1 MSLEKKKNL
10 SEIPNGESFLI
21 QEIQSNP
28 ETRQRLRE
36 LGFSEHAVIRTIV
49 NTSSRLICEVQNTR
63 IGIRRRVAKDILVSP
78 MDQGGVE
85 Q

>member
-1 MSLEKKKNL
+1 MSLKKTKSL
-10 SEIPNGESFLI
+10 SEIHSGELFLI
-21 QEIQSNP
+21 QAIQSHP

-36 LGFSEHAVIRTIV
+36 LGFSEQAVIRTIV

-63 IGIRRRVAKDILVSP
+63 IGIHRRVAKDILVSP
-78 MDQGGVE
+78 MKQQGAE